1 VKPLDIAPVTKMSL
15 EAQITI
21 ALRDSIINGAIAPGS
36 RITEMQIAE
45 QLDLSRATVRTA
57 FLQLAKEGLLTL
69 VPYSGWSVVSL
80 TVKDAWELYTLR
92 SAVERLAAMLVAG
105 SADTDRTPLEEAYA
119 DLVAECRRGDV
130 AGVSDADYAL
140 HKTIVGLADH
150 ARLATQYGLIEQQIR
165 MYIRSSNAL
174 IVDLANVIGQHEP
187 IVDAILSGDAEAA
200 GRLSEEHNRSEG
212 EKLIAHIR
220 GLGDEPAG
228 G

>member
-1 VKPLDIAPVTKMSL
+1 MSL

-36 RITEMQIAE
+36 RITEMRIAE
-45 QLDLSRATVRTA
+45 QMDLSRATVRTA
-57 FLQLAKEGLLTL
+57 FLQLAKEGLLVL

-80 TVKDAWELYTLR
+80 TVTDAWELYTLR
-92 SAVERLAAMLVAG
+92 SAVERLAAQLVAG
-105 SADTDRTPLEEAYA
+105 SSDTDKTPLDKAYA
-119 DLVAECRRGDV
+119 DLVSECGRGEV
-130 AGVSDADYAL
+130 ARVSDADYAL

-187 IVDAILSGDAEAA
+187 IVAAILSGDIEAA
-200 GRLSEEHNRSEG
+200 GRLSEDHNRSEG
-212 EKLIAHIR
+212 EKLMAHLR
-220 GLGDEPAG
+220 GLGDEPVTG
-228 G
+228 